1 MPRLTLAEIQQLLPH
16 RSPFLFV
23 DEIED
28 YELGVRIIGRK
39 RFSSD
44 DFFLQTGSGFV
55 PETLLIETAAQV
67 GALLIL
73 KDPAYSD
80 KIPYFMSV
88 EGMRF
93 HRRIC
98 VGETV
103 RVVGTIEKMRG
114 IFGILSGQA
123 WIGEEHV
130 AEGIM
135 RVALTDLSAAAA
147 DNSRT

>member
-1 MPRLTLAEIQQLLPH
+1 MPCLTLTEIQQLLPH
-16 RSPFLFV
+16 RFPFLFL
-23 DEIED
+23 DEVED

-39 RFSSD
+39 RFSAD
-44 DFFLQTGSGFV
+44 DFFLQTGSEFV

-88 EGMRF
+88 EGMTF
-93 HRRIC
+93 HRRIR

-103 RVVGTIEKMRG
+103 RFVGTIEKMRG
-114 IFGILSGQA
+114 AFGILSGQA

-130 AEGIM
+130 AEGTM
-135 RVALTDLSAAAA
+135 RVALADRSPAAA
-147 DNSRT
+147 DNPRI

>member
-28 YELGVRIIGRK
+28 YELGIRIIGRK
-39 RFSSD
+39 RFSAD
-44 DFFLQTGSGFV
+44 DFFLQSGLEFV

-88 EGMRF
+88 EGMTF
-93 HRRIC
+93 HRRIR

-103 RVVGTIEKMRG
+103 RVVGTIERIRG
-114 IFGILSGQA
+114 AFGILSGQA
-123 WIGEEHV
+123 WVGEEHV
-130 AEGIM
+130 AEGTM
-135 RVALTDLSAAAA
+135 RVALADRSSAAA
-147 DNSRT
+147 DRSPI

>member
-1 MPRLTLAEIQQLLPH
+1 MPRLTLTEIQQLLPH
-16 RSPFLFV
+16 RFPFLFV

-28 YELGVRIIGRK
+28 YELGVRIVGRK
-39 RFSSD
+39 KFSAD
-44 DFFLQTGSGFV
+44 DFFLQAGPEFV

-88 EGMRF
+88 EAMTF
-93 HRRIC
+93 HRRIR

-103 RVVGTIEKMRG
+103 RIIGTIEKMRG
-114 IFGILSGQA
+114 AFGIVAGQA

-130 AEGIM
+130 AEGTM
-135 RVALTDLSAAAA
+135 RVALA
-147 DNSRT
+147 DRSQVGADSSRI